1 MKKLITLLL
10 MLVLS
15 IGLSSQTK
23 ITGNSLVQLAPWTSI
38 GIPLTEI
45 RGHNSYTCS
54 MLSILLPYDVPLGT
68 QVAVLVE
75 STNDI
80 RTNVP
85 LAAHMACIT
94 GEITYLQSHRSGIK
108 LFIVNTPPWNQINC
122 YGDQRDLISQYNNA
136 YLSLPDQYGVT
147 VVDVWTGAVQS
158 DNWAIPEL
166 MSGPCGVHPGQ
177 NQTPNAGWTFF
188 MSQIVNAMSAHK

>member
-15 IGLSSQTK
+15 IGLSAQTK

-45 RGHNSYTCS
+45 RGHNSYTCP

-68 QVAVLVE
+68 QIAVLVE

-80 RTNVP
+80 LTNVP
-85 LAAHMACIT
+85 VATHMACIT
-94 GEITYLQSHRSGIK
+94 NEIIYLQSHRPNIR
-108 LFIVNTPPWNQINC
+108 LFIVNTPPWNQTNC
-122 YGDQRDLISQYNNA
+122 YGDQRDLISQYNDT
-136 YLSLPDQYGVT
+136 YLSLTAYGVT
-147 VVDVWTGAVQS
+147 LVDVWTGAVQV
-158 DNWAIPEL
+158 DGWAVPEL

-188 MSQIVNAMSAHK
+188 MSQIVSAISAHK